1 MIHSFKTCSYTLI
14 LLLIASACSVDYQNK
29 AVGPVDEIIVVMPS
43 SQWESETADAIRE
56 TFGRLLQTVPHPH
69 EPAYTFVFRDFESN
83 QELDELKRFRNIIIA
98 APLDKQTN
106 TSQLIGGMLSSKVG
120 QRVNQQESFA
130 FPLQDRWA
138 RGQWTLILTSTSDER
153 LAEKIRNSSDEL
165 LSHLEERE
173 INYRTEEVFRRGEQ
187 VALADSLW
195 KNHGWSVRMQ
205 HDYVQL
211 FDSAKSVMFR
221 RYLPDNN
228 RWMWAWW
235 KEDVEHGDFINPKW
249 INSTR
254 DSLMQFLVQGERD
267 GSYVET
273 DYREEVKTSEFSTGN
288 RLTGYETMGVWRMT
302 NDFMGGPFVHF
313 TYYDPKTRRV
323 FMLEYAQFAPRVNKR
338 RFVRQ
343 FQAMGR
349 TFTSDSTWGKL
360 NSEVAFTQLYYH

>member
-1 MIHSFKTCSYTLI
+1 MTNYIQFCSYTL
-14 LLLIASACSVDYQNK
+14 LLILFASACSGDYRKK
-29 AVGPVDEIIVVMPS
+29 AIGPVDEVIVVMDS

-56 TFGRLLQTVPHPH
+56 TFGRYIQTVPQPW
-69 EPAYTFVFRDFESN
+69 EPAYTLIFRDFESN

-98 APLDKQTN
+98 APLNEQTN
-106 TSQLIGGMLSSKVG
+106 TSQLVGGMLGSEVR
-120 QRVNQQESFA
+120 QRVELGESFA

-138 RGQWTLILTSTSDER
+138 REQWTLVLTSTSDER

-173 INYRTEEVFRRGEQ
+173 INYRTGEIYRRGEQ

-195 KNHGWSVRMQ
+195 ENHGWSVRMQ

-211 FDSAKSVMFR
+211 FDSTQSVMFR

-235 KEDVEHGDFINPKW
+235 KDNVEHGDFINPEW

-267 GSYVET
+267 SSYVET
-273 DYREEVKTSEFSTGN
+273 DYREAVKTQEFSTGS
-288 RLTGYETMGVWRMT
+288 RLTGYETMGIWRMT

-313 TYYDPKTRRV
+313 TYYDPETRRV
-323 FMLEYAQFAPRVNKR
+323 FMIEYAQFAPRVNKR

-349 TFTSDSTWGKL
+349 TFASDSTWGKF
-360 NSEVAFTQLYYH
+360 NPDFAATQ